1 MTGGPEIVVKC
12 AADFTTPKVELVP
25 AELDLG
31 CLAVGARTEFNFH
44 VRNTGKSTAVFHV
57 VPSNKDMIELNNT
70 KGLIRPGG
78 KSEVTASI
86 KLPDTAIVNEHLTV
100 MLRGGKPIN
109 LKLIAEGSLPKVA
122 FEEAEYDFSDVTVGD
137 YEMLLGNL
145 KNTGRLPCTVYIDLS
160 EHEGFAIKEFEELDK
175 NMFKES
181 PITIV
186 ESMDDDERPGTAMSL
201 ATDGDGQ
208 GPMASI
214 YRIELPLRATLPL
227 YFVFAPSET
236 KSYAFEL
243 PLQFAGIEPGQ
254 NPIMDK
260 YVMAGNGLKPRLS
273 LSHKVADFG
282 SKVTIKDRTKKPPY
296 VMDITVRNEDSKEI
310 EWHMDT
316 SQLPNSNIVEPQWVI
331 EPSSGTLGCAMEV
344 NMRILYYPKDAEVFE
359 FTMPIYVDGNHEK
372 RYLELTVKG
381 SGRFPMILFSEPEVI
396 LPIVPLGIQAQAEFF
411 VINSGHDQLVLEHK
425 LPADLDRIPIQL
437 AFPEGHQ
444 IGVGKDRIR
453 VVVTFV
459 SDKPV
464 SFTARVDFMDADA
477 NRFSIRI
484 TGTADNSICTV
495 YPYVI
500 DHPIGEVTELK
511 VQGSADSGPVV
522 LVPLEKEPRTASR
535 AVNEED
541 EDDEEEDENTNVL
554 NLEGDGEEKKMKAN
568 QSKMQALPPHIQHG
582 LSFMLRWLSHF
593 VPTMVFQSI
602 PDDFWKSK
610 GKLLFDV
617 IETLS
622 GKTVQGRIQKL
633 SSNKKEQ
640 IPQLIEQYESA
651 LTFLKQHGA
660 LLNHVKPE
668 NLLMPNEHM
677 AFCKSGL
684 NLNFD
689 KDEGIPGNPTPTV
702 KKKFSARKYVRTTV
716 ESWLDVLYQMTKV
729 FMLGRVSMKQFRQ
742 MPGLPRKETEKMGT
756 ALTGSN
762 VYSLPENLVLKW
774 LTFHYNKTFPS
785 NARRVTNLETDL
797 EDGLVIAAVLIS
809 HAPYINKGGKVRQSL
824 IINVQT
830 PADRMQNL
838 NKVME
843 IMNELALGSTMSLD
857 DLMRPV
863 ARDLLLSCLF
873 LYQTMPHYLP
883 KTTIEFTGRLG
894 EPIIKSI
901 ELTNSSNAP
910 IRYSARLEG
919 SSDFKLLQ
927 SEIQIEPKSKLACAI
942 EFVGKFSSP
951 KEAELFLIPERDG
964 GAVGSA
970 LVFHLQSAIQEIKP
984 TQHFQME
991 SCMYEAKSQTIAI
1004 KNPYKADCVFSMITR
1019 QSLLDVKQMEEDVKA
1034 LPGSSLG
1041 SRANTA
1047 EKPPEEKKGKKKK
1060 VKREPKKPVFLPD
1073 EKITEFFHVDVMEI
1087 PIKAGGVAEVN
1098 VTFVPFSPGIYRCE
1112 LQLMDE
1118 SSGEFTVH
1126 VHGVAAMPKLTDTIA
1141 VQCKRGTNMLK
1152 EVPLPW
1158 QNPAREAALV
1168 MLEKDFNFTPPTA
1181 TTESSLMFRVEHNHA
1196 AFKLS
1201 SQVALQPAGAE
1212 PLKNLKEGVSNGAL
1226 LVDFAPQEVMEYETE
1241 VIVHRPGD
1249 IRVFKLKG
1257 IGKSPGTEAQLMF
1270 SAPVREVT
1278 SQMIPIEN
1286 GSDKPWSVTAEFDGD
1301 KSFSGPPS
1309 ITVPPHQRAEYPLK
1323 FTPPWLCNVKS
1334 TLVLKNTTIDDK
1346 YTYHLAGTGE
1356 EPLAESHLA
1365 VECNV
1370 WDRHEMTFQVPPL
1383 VSGSAP
1389 QEITIQS
1396 DLPYISG
1403 PGTIEM
1409 QPGQPAECVLIVC
1422 PKLSGI
1428 YSGSVTFTA
1437 PAGEDEDIQPQYSWN
1452 TIEVN
1457 ARSSDP
1463 IETLDISTELR
1474 QAIGIDIPISNPIS
1488 QPIEFEVRI
1497 VGEGLLGERFVRL
1510 GPNESSVYELIY
1522 SPLRPEVGD
1531 GKITFT
1537 NSEAGEFW
1545 YKINLDAKKP
1555 PPLVLDQ
1562 IECEIGKTASV
1573 SFTIENPTG
1582 ESIRLKATNSNLTNF
1597 ALENT
1602 EELVMGPY
1610 AQLNL
1615 TMTYTASAVDVEQ
1628 SSSLVL
1634 QHPRVADWEFVLCGI
1649 GLPPTTM
1656 PSTNFYAPLGQE
1668 ISDPVTLRN
1677 PFERSIDVTVKLEVI
1692 DNTSSAFR
1700 LMGANPHGEKHMQ
1713 LFEYQKVQIPLRF
1726 KPANLDNCF
1735 ANVIVVENS
1744 TQVRW
1749 VFPVNGKVFVDTE
1762 VAQSLHYKCPARTA
1776 LEETMEI
1783 VLPGLKASDG
1793 KVPITFEM
1801 QFAEGE
1807 EKMLSR
1813 ALSIEPLAGGLEARH
1828 DAPLQFNLRF
1838 EPLRPMSTSVKLLI
1852 KRENGGQWTFDV
1864 EIEASEPEIDD
1875 VIEISALLN
1884 QTASVAFPLTNQFT
1898 TYTPFKAYF
1907 TPDSSLSFAVE
1918 PKTGLLEPF
1927 GTNGTQ
1933 FVVSY
1938 TSVAYGKMD
1947 IGKLVILTEEMQW
1960 SYEVRGTLP
1969 QYEVPEGYVKVSN
1982 QLEPEVEGEL
1992 DKIKRR
1998 PKKNYLKD
2006 QARRPRK

>member
-1 MTGGPEIVVKC
+1 
-12 AADFTTPKVELVP
+12 
-25 AELDLG
+25 
-31 CLAVGARTEFNFH
+31 
-44 VRNTGKSTAVFHV
+44 
-57 VPSNKDMIELNNT
+57 
-70 KGLIRPGG
+70 
-78 KSEVTASI
+78 
-86 KLPDTAIVNEHLTV
+86 
-100 MLRGGKPIN
+100 
-109 LKLIAEGSLPKVA
+109 
-122 FEEAEYDFSDVTVGD
+122 
-137 YEMLLGNL
+137 
-145 KNTGRLPCTVYIDLS
+145 
-160 EHEGFAIKEFEELDK
+160 
-175 NMFKES
+175 
-181 PITIV
+181 
-186 ESMDDDERPGTAMSL
+186 
-201 ATDGDGQ
+201 
-208 GPMASI
+208 
-214 YRIELPLRATLPL
+214 
-227 YFVFAPSET
+227 VFAPAET

-254 NPIMDK
+254 NPIMDR

-273 LSHKVADFG
+273 LSHKIADFG

-344 NMRILYYPKDAEVFE
+344 TMRICFYPKDSDHFE

-381 SGRFPMILFSEPEVI
+381 SGRFPMILFSEPEVV

-411 VINSGHDQLVLEHK
+411 VINSGHDQLVLQHK

-495 YPYVI
+495 YPYLVEN
-500 DHPIGEVTELK
+500 PIGELTDLK
-511 VQGSADSGPVV
+511 VQGAADSGAVV
-522 LVPLEKEPRTASR
+522 LVPLEKGPPRTAS
-535 AVNEED
+535 NMSND
-541 EDDEEEDENTNVL
+541 DDDDDEGAEGEDENTNVL
-554 NLEGDGEEKKMKAN
+554 NLEADAEDKKRASN
-568 QSKMQALPPHIQHG
+568 QAKMQALPPHIQHG

-593 VPTMVFQSI
+593 VPSMAFNSI

-622 GKTVQGRIQKL
+622 GKTVQGRIQKI

-668 NLLMPNEHM
+668 NLLMPGEHM
-677 AFCKSGL
+677 IFCKSGL
-684 NLNFD
+684 NLHFD
-689 KDEGIPGNPTPTV
+689 KDEGIPGNPVPV
-702 KKKFSARKYVRTTV
+702 KNKKFSARRYVRTTV

-742 MPGLPRKETEKMGT
+742 MPGLPRKETEKMGA

-762 VYSLPENLVLKW
+762 IYSLPENLVLKW
-774 LTFHYNKTFPS
+774 LTFHYNKTFPAS
-785 NARRVTNLETDL
+785 PRRVTNLETDL
-797 EDGLVIAAVLIS
+797 EDGLVIASVLIS

-824 IINVQT
+824 ITNVQT

-843 IMNELALGSTMSLD
+843 IMSELAIGNTLSLD
-857 DLMRPV
+857 DLLRPV

-919 SSDFKLLQ
+919 SPDFKLLQ
-927 SEIQIEPKSKLACAI
+927 TEIQIEPKSKLACAI

-970 LVFHLQSAIQEIKP
+970 LVFHLKSAIKEIKP

-991 SCMYEAKSQTIAI
+991 SSVYEAATQTITI
-1004 KNPYKADCVFSMITR
+1004 KNPYKADCVFSCITR
-1019 QSLLDVKQMEEDVKA
+1019 QSLLDMKQLEEQVKA
-1034 LPGSSLG
+1034 LPESGPG
-1041 SRANTA
+1041 SRVNTA
-1047 EKPPEEKKGKKKK
+1047 SKEQAPEEKKGKKKK
-1060 VKREPKKPVFLPD
+1060 GAVRPPKKPVFLPD
-1073 EKITEFFHVDVMEI
+1073 ESITEFFHIDVMEI
-1087 PIKAGGVAEVN
+1087 PIKAGAQAEVN
-1098 VTFVPFSPGIYRCE
+1098 VTFVPFSPGVYRCE
-1112 LQLMDE
+1112 LQLLDE

-1126 VHGVAAMPKLTDTIA
+1126 VHGVAAMPKLTDTIT
-1141 VQCKRGTNMLK
+1141 VQCKRGANMNK
-1152 EVPLPW
+1152 QVALPW
-1158 QNPAREAALV
+1158 QNPQREAILV
-1168 MLEKDFNFTPPTA
+1168 MLDKEFDWRPPA
-1181 TTESSLMFRVEHNHA
+1181 ESTENALMFKVEYNHA
-1196 AFKLS
+1196 CFNLS
-1201 SQVALQPAGAE
+1201 SAVALQPPGAE
-1212 PLKNLKEGVSNGAL
+1212 PLKNQREGVTTGCL
-1226 LVDFAPQEVMEYETE
+1226 EVDFVPKEVMEYETE

-1249 IRVFKLKG
+1249 IRIFKLKG
-1257 IGKSPGTEAQLMF
+1257 VGKSPGTEATLTF
-1270 SAPVREVT
+1270 SSPAREVT
-1278 SQMIPIEN
+1278 EQMIPIEN
-1286 GSDKPWSVTAEFDGD
+1286 GSDKAWTVNAEFEGD
-1301 KSFSGPPS
+1301 NCFSGPMSLTIPAY
-1309 ITVPPHQRAEYPLK
+1309 QRAEYPLK
-1323 FTPPWLCNVKS
+1323 FTSPWLCDAKS
-1334 TLVLKNTTIDDK
+1334 TLVLKNVTIDDK
-1346 YTYHLAGTGE
+1346 YTYHLIGTGE
-1356 EPLAESHLA
+1356 EPLSGSHLA
-1365 VECNV
+1365 VECKV
-1370 WDRHEMTFQVPPL
+1370 WDRHELTFEVPPIS
-1383 VSGSAP
+1383 SGTAP
-1389 QEITIQS
+1389 QQITIQS

-1409 QPGQPAECVLIVC
+1409 HPGKPAVCVLTVC

-1437 PAGEDEDIQPQYSWN
+1437 PTDDEDITPQYSWN

-1457 ARSSDP
+1457 ASQSDP

-1497 VGEGLLGERFVRL
+1497 AGDGLLGERFVRL

-1555 PPLVLDQ
+1555 SPVILEQ
-1562 IECEIGKTASV
+1562 MECEIGKSKSV
-1573 SFTIENPTG
+1573 TFAIENPTG
-1582 ESIRLKATNSNLTNF
+1582 ENIRLNASNSNTNNF
-1597 ALENT
+1597 LLHNT
-1602 EELVMGPY
+1602 EELLMGPY
-1610 AQLNL
+1610 ERLDL
-1615 TMTYTASAVDVEQ
+1615 EVTYTASAVDVQQ
-1628 SSSLVL
+1628 SSNLVL
-1634 QHPRVADWEFVLCGI
+1634 QHSRVADWEFVLSGV

-1656 PSTNFYAPLGQE
+1656 APTNFYAPLGQE

-1677 PFERSIDVTVKLEVI
+1677 PFERSIDVTVTLEAT
-1692 DNTSSAFR
+1692 DSTSSAFR
-1700 LMGANPHGEKHMQ
+1700 LMGAPPNGVKRMQ
-1713 LFEYQKVQIPLRF
+1713 LFEYQTVQIPLRF

-1735 ANVIVVENS
+1735 ANVVVVEDS

-1749 VFPVNGKVFVDTE
+1749 VFPVYGKVFVDTE
-1762 VAQSLHYKCPARTA
+1762 VAQSLHYSCSARTA

-1793 KVPITFEM
+1793 QVPITFEM

-1807 EKMLSR
+1807 EKMLAR
-1813 ALSIEPLAGGLEARH
+1813 ALSIEPLASGLVARH

-1875 VIEISALLN
+1875 VIVISALLN
-1884 QTASVAFPLTNQFT
+1884 QTASVAFNLTNQFT
-1898 TYTPFKAYF
+1898 TYTPYKAYF
-1907 TPDSSLSFAVE
+1907 TPDSSLSFAVD
-1918 PKTGLLEPF
+1918 PKSGLLEPY
-1927 GTNGTQ
+1927 GTTGTQ

-1938 TSVAYGKMD
+1938 TSTAYGRMD
-1947 IGKLVILTEEMQW
+1947 VGKLVILTEEMQW

-1982 QLEPEVEGEL
+1982 QLDSEVEGEL

-1998 PKKNYLKD
+1998 PRKNYLKD
-2006 QARRPRK
+2006 QAKRPNR